1 MSALKT
7 PPTACSQLNTPPGLL
22 DSVTSNVRMP
32 TTDQQ
37 TLTSPHPAL
46 GATYCSTRTEQA
58 AVSLANSSGTTS
70 ACKSIPLARVCIPDL
85 PQSQSG
91 WHIAL
96 RQWYNIDPKTGCA
109 LKDWP
114 DAWFKES
121 MRAKTAAKWSQW
133 ALIAHE
139 YEHLGGTDVT
149 FPAAYPEVNTM
160 RVSDLLEA
168 IQGKHGW
175 RRKSQNNTPEQRY
188 SGSPSPEPTT
198 TLWH

>member
-22 DSVTSNVRMP
+22 DSITSDVRTP

-37 TLTSPHPAL
+37 TLTSPCPAP

-58 AVSLANSSGTTS
+58 AVSLANSSGTMS
-70 ACKSIPLARVCIPDL
+70 ACKSIPLAGVCIPDL
-85 PQSQSG
+85 PWSQGG
-91 WHIAL
+91 WHITL

-121 MRAKTAAKWSQW
+121 MRAKMAAKQSQQ
-133 ALIAHE
+133 ALIAYKYKQQTWMAQKESEWH
-139 YEHLGGTDVT
+139 TR
-149 FPAAYPEVNTM
+149 A
-160 RVSDLLEA
+160 
-168 IQGKHGW
+168 
-175 RRKSQNNTPEQRY
+175 KSQDVSFVTPNMEAWWI
-188 SGSPSPEPTT
+188 
-198 TLWH
+198 TLSW